1 MLKSALRVMI
11 REIPMSYVDG
21 FVIAVPK
28 AKLAAYKKMARIGA
42 KVWMDHGALSYV
54 ETVADDV
61 PYGKLTSFPRS
72 VKAKKTET
80 VVFSWITYKSR
91 KDRDAILKKAMADPR
106 LNMDVK
112 KMPFDAKRMIYGG
125 FKTMIE
131 V

>member
-1 MLKSALRVMI
+1 
-11 REIPMSYVDG
+11 MSYVDG

-61 PYGKLTSFPRS
+61 PYGKPTSFPRS